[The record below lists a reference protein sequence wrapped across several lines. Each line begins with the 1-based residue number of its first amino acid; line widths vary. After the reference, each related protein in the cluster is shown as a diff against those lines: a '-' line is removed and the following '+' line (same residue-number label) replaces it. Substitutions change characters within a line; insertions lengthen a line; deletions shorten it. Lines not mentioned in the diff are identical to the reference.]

1 MENKIKGMATCRIC
15 GREFPL
21 IIEEHYISKE
31 PGKTGIAA
39 IAGGTAP
46 MLWDSFDC
54 PHCGC
59 QNRVQQRN
67 RLSDI
72 LGQDLPLDDDEEDE
86 DDPDHNPH
94 PNREEK
100 D

>member
-1 MENKIKGMATCRIC
+1 MENKIKGMATCTVC
-15 GREFPL
+15 GRNFPL

-72 LGQDLPLDDDEEDE
+72 FGQDLPLDDDEEDE
-86 DDPDHNPH
+86 DVPVCPH
-94 PNREEK
+94 PSREEK
-100 D
+100 G